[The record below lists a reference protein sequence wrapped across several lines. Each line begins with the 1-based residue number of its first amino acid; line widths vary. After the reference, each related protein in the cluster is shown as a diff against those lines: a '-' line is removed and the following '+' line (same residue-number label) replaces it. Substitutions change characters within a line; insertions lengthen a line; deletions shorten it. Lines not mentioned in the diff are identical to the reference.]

1 MAAKLRDLLENDYD
15 SKVFGCGGIADV
27 TIPMA
32 EVINQEIAAMRR
44 GLFAHSALNVL
55 LEKNGEDPRKNLDLA
70 IMAASQAQLITRDEM
85 NRLQDIRH
93 AANFSA
99 TNFSNFSRVIVGTVP
114 PPGSGGS

>member
-1 MAAKLRDLLENDYD
+1 MAAKLRDLLENDDEQYI
-15 SKVFGCGGIADV
+15 FRGGGIADV

-32 EVINQEIAAMRR
+32 EDINQEIAAMHR

-85 NRLQDIRH
+85 KGLQYIRH
-93 AANFSA
+93 SANCCRA
-99 TNFSNFSRVIVGTVP
+99 DFSNFSKVIVGTVP